1 MKDIERA
8 IVPSF
13 NTLSS
18 GDEVVRVVKQ
28 PITKLQLVRYAGA
41 SGDFNPLHTDEEFM
55 KNGPFKGRIAHGM
68 LLASVATGQANQLGI
83 FEGTSLAVL
92 SITLKFTNAV
102 RFGDTVRTV
111 LTCKEKKESSKPD
124 KGTATFDV
132 RMLNQRNETV
142 MESQWVVLLKRAA
155 KQ

>member
-1 MKDIERA
+1 MPYQFRGKNFDQFE
-8 IVPSF
+8 
-13 NTLSS
+13 LSDEFETASRTITEADVAQFAGLS
-18 GDEVVRVVKQ
+18 GD
-28 PITKLQLVRYAGA
+28 Y
-41 SGDFNPLHTDEEFM
+41 NPLHTDEEFM
-55 KNGPFKGRIAHGM
+55 KSGPFKGRIAHGM

-102 RFGDTVRTV
+102 RFGDTVRTI

-124 KGTATFDV
+124 RGTATFDV

>member
-1 MKDIERA
+1 MPYQFKGKNFDQ
-8 IVPSF
+8 F
-13 NTLSS
+13 NLGEEFETASRTITEA
-18 GDEVVRVVKQ
+18 DVVQ
-28 PITKLQLVRYAGA
+28 FAQL

>member
-1 MKDIERA
+1 MPYQFKGKNFDQ
-8 IVPSF
+8 F
-13 NTLSS
+13 NLGEEFETASRTITEA
-18 GDEVVRVVKQ
+18 DVVQ
-28 PITKLQLVRYAGA
+28 FAQL

-142 MESQWVVLLKRAA
+142 MESQWVVLLKRAE
-155 KQ
+155 KQG